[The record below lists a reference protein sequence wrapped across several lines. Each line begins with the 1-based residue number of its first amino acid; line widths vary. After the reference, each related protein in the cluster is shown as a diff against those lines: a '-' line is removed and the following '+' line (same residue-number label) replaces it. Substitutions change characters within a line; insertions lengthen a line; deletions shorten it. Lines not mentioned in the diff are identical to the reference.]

1 MDPDATV
8 KKKGMYIFATLVA
21 VALAVVTEV
30 TGGKCPD
37 IEDNFT
43 HMILH
48 KDTVY
53 IAGSKCVCRGKAGV
67 LEPCAETG
75 SRTTVLVLVAETQLL
90 MCYASGKCETRM
102 LNKNDLSSNTSLE
115 LSPSIFGDEN
125 ETIVFPSSLSGNSTV
140 LYTST
145 KVSLGNSNNATST
158 LSVWKLEYQLKKATR
173 TYTIDLVENVTQ
185 MYRTNYNPVGG
196 FSFNGAGHFFANQI
210 ANTTNNSTVSK
221 LIVVC
226 NNTYTDVVIDRNYW
240 EPISDVV
247 LLSAGQNHEK
257 FKSAHN
263 TTYDALVLAVFENR
277 ENNTSRLTYYTFED
291 LYTSLSYAAT
301 SMQEDRY
308 LKPYRLN
315 NTCNRSKETL
325 CQSEERCKNFIAEF
339 SSQVGSLG
347 NLTNLLSGLREPI
360 GRIHR
365 VTGASIH
372 GGLHSL
378 ILVAPTN
385 GSVQMLYITRNKN
398 LLKGVYIGNLSIEGT
413 AVRQMKIVED
423 DGVIVLYENRTEK
436 ECLHKVPCNG
446 IISSCLNRSDPFC
459 GWCWNKTKCTTFKDC
474 GHLYW
479 IPINADDGDAF
490 IDTLSPDKGPMA
502 GGTRLTLNGRSLHLL
517 SISISALT
525 ITIGEKTCTGINI
538 TSHDVMT
545 CLTPPSQSPG
555 QQNVTWTNGKSD
567 INPIGTFRY
576 VEDPTIAG
584 IFPNRSFD
592 SGGRNLVISGT
603 NFDAIQNPRMQIVGA
618 SVSEG
623 CRHTNDSLIECSAPT
638 ITKDLRDKLEID
650 NNPDNAD
657 LIQVEVEFK
666 MDGVNSSLLR
676 QTLEIVS
683 DPVFYNFTEEGMTKE
698 LVEGIRTVIIIRGE
712 RINIA
717 AAAADFHVTVG
728 RNSCDV
734 LSRKVYRTEIHCLA
748 PESRPLTIS
757 DDSEEPEVQIRL
769 GYIQR
774 RVGYLRYIPSSKVHL
789 YLYITVGFL
798 ALGVLALVIIGVL
811 LRRRSRLAVEKLQD
825 DMEQMELRMQ
835 TEFRQAFAELQT
847 DMTDITGELVETGLP
862 YNKFNVYAFQILF
875 PTDDVTEM
883 TSHKLARYPEI
894 DCVDVTSLDTAMLE
908 LESLFLN
915 KFFVITVINTLENQ
929 RTLSLSDKSTFAGC
943 LAACLLQNMD
953 FFSQLTK
960 LLLEQYVPDAIA
972 RKKHKSLF
980 RRCESITETVTSTW
994 LGMCLHQHLLKSRG
1008 GSALIMLVKAMQTV
1022 MEKAPIDAVTGAARA
1037 TLAYD
1042 QLLLTQTDND
1052 QSITLKVQING
1063 GEFATTC
1070 AVLQCD
1076 TITQVKAKCLGVIY
1090 KKDPASIRP
1099 RSADIDLQ
1107 WLSGNQGKLILKEE
1121 DTCPAADENH
1131 VKLMTLSDYHVT
1143 DGSLVELLN
1152 KHTTE
1157 EEEDRYVNYKNI
1169 QQQQLTHSEVQLLVE
1184 DEEEE
1189 EEKGGSSR
1197 VDAIRYHLVKPDEE
1211 DQGKTRILPEA
1222 HLHKLLQAKINVKK
1236 FVDDV
1241 IDSALDKKDVPL
1253 CVKYLFC
1260 VLEGLALRHDVDQD
1274 TLVSWKNNSYPVRF
1288 WGRLLSRPNIVFD
1301 IDTPE
1306 YLQPSLDIVASTFI
1320 DSFTPPQMLS
1330 KNSSPHKLLF
1340 FKDLDDYRAVV
1351 KSFHRGVSSAPA
1363 VDERD
1368 MAKEMHKLT
1377 YMQSFNLNKIAVFYE
1392 LFLVI
1397 AKFKDE
1403 VLSDL
1408 EENKDT
1414 SRLKLSEKLE
1424 HVLELMES

>member
-21 VALAVVTEV
+21 VAQVVVTEV
-30 TGGKCPD
+30 PGETCPG

-53 IAGSKCVCRGKAGV
+53 IAGSECVCREKAGK
-67 LEPCAETG
+67 LEQCAETV

-102 LNKNDLSSNTSLE
+102 LNE
-115 LSPSIFGDEN
+115 LYSKTPLDSSPSIVGGEN

-145 KVSLGNSNNATST
+145 KVSLRNNDTST
-158 LSVWKLEYQLKKATR
+158 LGVWKLEYQPNKATS
-173 TYTIDLVENVTQ
+173 TYTIDLVESVRQ
-185 MYRTNYNPVGG
+185 RYRTTYNPVGG

-210 ANTTNNSTVSK
+210 ANAKNTSTVSK

-226 NNTYTDVVIDRNYW
+226 NNTYTDVIIETNYL

-263 TTYDALVLAVFENR
+263 TMYDALVLAVFENR

-291 LYTSLSYAAT
+291 LYKSFSNPEAF
-301 SMQEDRY
+301 MQVDRY
-308 LKPYRLN
+308 LTPLAPQD
-315 NTCNRSKETL
+315 TCNRTKETL
-325 CQSEERCKNFIAEF
+325 CQSEKPCKNFIANL
-339 SSQVGSLG
+339 SYQIGILG
-347 NLTNLLSGLREPI
+347 NLKNLLSGLREAI
-360 GRIHR
+360 GRIHK
-365 VTGASIH
+365 VTGASIN

-385 GSVQMLYITRNKN
+385 GSVRMLYITRKKN

-413 AVRQMKIVED
+413 AVRQMKIVEND
-423 DGVIVLYENRTEK
+423 VIVLYENRTETVP
-436 ECLHKVPCNG
+436 LHKGPCSG
-446 IISSCLNRSDPFC
+446 KISSCRPDPFC
-459 GWCWNKTKCTTFKDC
+459 GWCQKTRKYV
-474 GHLYW
+474 G
-479 IPINADDGDAF
+479 NAS
-490 IDTLSPDKGPMA
+490 IDTPSPDKGPMA
-502 GGTRLTLNGRSLHLL
+502 GGTRLTLNGSSLHLL
-517 SISISALT
+517 SISALN
-525 ITIGEKTCTGINI
+525 ITIGEKKCTGINI

-545 CLTPPSQSPG
+545 CLTPPSESPG
-555 QQNVTWTNGKSD
+555 QQNVTWTNGQND

-623 CRHTNDSLIECSAPT
+623 CRHKNDSLIECSAPT
-638 ITKDLRDKLEID
+638 VTKELRHKLEID

-657 LIQVEVEFK
+657 LIQVEVEFQ

-683 DPVFYNFTEEGMTKE
+683 DPVFYNFTEEGMTKD

-712 RINIA
+712 RINLSA
-717 AAAADFHVTVG
+717 TAADFHVTVG

-757 DDSEEPEVQIRL
+757 DDSPEPEVQIRL

-774 RVGYLRYIPSSKVHL
+774 RVGYLRYIQSSKVHL

-825 DMEQMELRMQ
+825 DMEQMELRIQ

-894 DCVDVTSLDTAMLE
+894 NCVDVTSLDTAMLE

-915 KFFVITVINTLENQ
+915 KFFVITVINSLENQ

-1090 KKDPASIRP
+1090 KKDPASVRP

-1121 DTCPAADENH
+1121 DTCPAADEDH

-1241 IDSALDKKDVPL
+1241 IDSTLDKKDVPL

-1274 TLVSWKNNSYPVRF
+1274 TLLSWKNNSYPVRF

-1340 FKDLDDYRAVV
+1340 FKDLEDYRAVV